1 MGQTSFSNLQLHF
14 TYRYAFTMDI
24 AIYKA
29 VESNEPE
36 VLKQLIKRGA
46 DVNEFYQDLSLIS
59 AKSILHICCE
69 KGRFDCVKVIMLIN
83 ICMHTRLWYLS
94 YMRKCHACVSSYS
107 LVLAFIYNRIL
118 SM

>member
-1 MGQTSFSNLQLHF
+1 MRKTPFSNLQVHF

-69 KGRFDCVKVIMLIN
+69 KGRFDCVKVNLLVN
-83 ICMHTRLWYLS
+83 MHEHET
-94 YMRKCHACVSSYS
+94 
-107 LVLAFIYNRIL
+107 
-118 SM
+118 